1 MFAGAERIRTIDP
14 MRALLLLACSAVAL
28 LGCDHRRGY
37 AAYPQGSPY
46 GYGTGAYGGWGPPPG
61 WPPPQGWPPPE
72 GSYVPDPRAGQV
84 PGWGGGP
91 STRGP
96 LPPGASQRGPIA
108 ARAAMALQGRPYCW
122 GGTGPDCYDCSGL
135 TYTAWRAAGLTI
147 PRTSDLQHEKLRA
160 VGLHELV
167 PGDIL
172 WRPGHVGLYVGNG
185 WAIHAPGTGKVVQ
198 YQAATKFVGAHR
210 PE

>member
-1 MFAGAERIRTIDP
+1 
-14 MRALLLLACSAVAL
+14 MRALVFLACSAVAL

-37 AAYPQGSPY
+37 ATYPQGSPQGAGPWSAGPY
-46 GYGTGAYGGWGPPPG
+46 GG

-72 GSYVPDPRAGQV
+72 WGQAPDPRVSQV
-84 PGWGGGP
+84 PGWGQPGA
-91 STRGP
+91 RGP
-96 LPPGASQRGPIA
+96 IPPGPSQRGAHA
-108 ARAAMALQGRPYCW
+108 AHAAMSLQGRPYCW
-122 GGTGPDCYDCSGL
+122 GGTGPDCFDCSGL
-135 TYTAWRAAGLTI
+135 TYTAWRAAGVTI

-160 VGLHELV
+160 VGLHELF

-198 YQAATKFVGAHR
+198 YQAASKFVGAHR